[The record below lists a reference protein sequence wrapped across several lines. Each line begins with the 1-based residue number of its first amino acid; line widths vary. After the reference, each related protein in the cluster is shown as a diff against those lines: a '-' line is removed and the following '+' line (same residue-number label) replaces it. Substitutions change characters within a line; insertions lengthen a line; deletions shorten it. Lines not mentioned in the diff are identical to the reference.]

1 MLISSKKLDPKLNAF
16 ADGFMTREISMSYG
30 FVYIPEMV
38 SVWRYYETSFSKSL
52 ALNENKYNK
61 INRLYI
67 KKIETNQSFTGE
79 YLNYISGRLNFQRK
93 LTYFNSKTFNSNLLK
108 KIISNIFKIYYFI
121 LIRPIKLKVLIK
133 NYYLYLI
140 KNHFK
145 NNIIILRK
153 IIYLGKKI

>member
-1 MLISSKKLDPKLNAF
+1 MNAF

-79 YLNYISGRLNFQRK
+79 YLNYIFL
-93 LTYFNSKTFNSNLLK
+93 
-108 KIISNIFKIYYFI
+108 
-121 LIRPIKLKVLIK
+121 
-133 NYYLYLI
+133 
-140 KNHFK
+140 
-145 NNIIILRK
+145 
-153 IIYLGKKI
+153 